1 MRTKTFLLV
10 LFTLLVTSVFV
21 RADYDVD
28 VMGTDIGSVWGSGPY
43 TADSVIGKAAVHS
56 GLIAIGQRAIIRV
69 QSLGNQSNYIGTTAH
84 GITTNS
90 YAPSWAAI
98 AISYV
103 GPGGVPPQVSL
114 TIPSSVT
121 VGATFTVTAHATDA
135 DGDLSQGAYSAA
147 MKQSSSVSNVWLAER
162 LGMGK
167 PASASQ
173 FARRFLLSQNGK
185 VRVDTL
191 LSRVK
196 T

>member
-103 GPGGVPPQVSL
+103 GPGGVPP
-114 TIPSSVT
+114 
-121 VGATFTVTAHATDA
+121 
-135 DGDLSQGAYSAA
+135 
-147 MKQSSSVSNVWLAER
+147 R
-162 LGMGK
+162 
-167 PASASQ
+167 
-173 FARRFLLSQNGK
+173 
-185 VRVDTL
+185 
-191 LSRVK
+191 
-196 T
+196 